1 MKTIT
6 ITITITSA
14 VCDYNHHIHQQYHL
28 SAVSISKWG
37 RILSGLANSSRPL
50 HNHHC
55 YDDDDDVGDDVYDD
69 NDDDDYDL

>member
-1 MKTIT
+1 MKT
-6 ITITITSA
+6 SPSPSP
-14 VCDYNHHIHQQYHL
+14 VCEYNHYTHQQYHL

-55 YDDDDDVGDDVYDD
+55 YYDNGVD
-69 NDDDDYDL
+69 NDDDDDDDDDDD